1 MDRESYMDDGYV
13 LPASDRDLSAPI
25 TNTTIL
31 RTYAAPSAGWR
42 LRRFGYSNWRDPHR
56 QRSSRR
62 IAFFSYKFRIRMQQ
76 GNK

>member
-1 MDRESYMDDGYV
+1 MDRTSDMDGGYV
-13 LPASDRDLSAPI
+13 PLVSDCGLSAPI
-25 TNTTIL
+25 TNTTTL